1 MGIKSIKRIFI
12 LLVSIGLMAM
22 GSVFWA
28 VQWMQAPEQTAADSI
43 VFEISRGESTA
54 HIADR
59 LAQSGRI
66 QWPTVWR
73 AYAHWVESKSIQAGE
88 YQIPENASPLG
99 ILHQLQ
105 RGEVIKYTIT
115 FPEGI
120 SYKYFIEILKQQ
132 PKIRHELS
140 NKPIEEHKKILN
152 FSYENLDGWFF
163 PDTYEYLAGDSDKE
177 ILLQA
182 HKKMQKTL
190 EREWRSRADDLP
202 YMSAS
207 EALTMASII
216 EKETGLAS
224 EREKIAGVFVRR
236 LKNKMRL
243 QTDPTVI
250 YGLGEAYS
258 GNLSLKDL
266 QTPGPYNTYINE
278 GLPPGPIANPGL
290 DALRAALHPADG
302 NELYFVG
309 KGDGSHEFS
318 ATLTDHNKAVE
329 QYQRSDR
336 VEHYRSAPRPGK
348 KK

>member
-12 LLVSIGLMAM
+12 LLVALGLSAM
-22 GSVFWA
+22 GGVFWA
-28 VQWMQAPEQTAADSI
+28 MQWMQTPAQTPAQPL
-43 VFEISRGESTA
+43 VFEISRGETTS
-54 HIADR
+54 HIAER

-66 QWPTVWR
+66 KWPAVWR
-73 AYAHWVESKSIQAGE
+73 AYAHWVESKPIQAGE
-88 YQIPENASPLG
+88 YQLPENESPLG

-105 RGEVIKYTIT
+105 RGEVIKYTVT

-120 SYKYFIEILKQQ
+120 SYKDFIEILKQQ
-132 PKIRHELS
+132 PKIRHELA
-140 NKPIEEHKKILN
+140 NKPIEEHKKILS

-190 EREWRSRADDLP
+190 ERAWRSRADDLP
-202 YMSAS
+202 YLSAS

-250 YGLGEAYS
+250 YGLGESYS
-258 GNLSLKDL
+258 GNLTLKDL
-266 QTPGPYNTYINE
+266 QTPGPYNTYLIE

-290 DALRAALHPADG
+290 GALQAALHPAGG

-318 ATLTDHNKAVE
+318 TNLNDHNKAVE
-329 QYQRSDR
+329 HYQRSER
-336 VEHYRSAPRPGK
+336 SEYYRSAPRSGK
-348 KK
+348 TK